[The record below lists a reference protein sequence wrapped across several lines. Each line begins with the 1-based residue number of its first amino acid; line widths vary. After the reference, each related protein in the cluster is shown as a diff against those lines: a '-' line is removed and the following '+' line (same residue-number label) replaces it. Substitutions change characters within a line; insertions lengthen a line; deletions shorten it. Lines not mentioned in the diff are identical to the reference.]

1 MELYSKQAEKNI
13 IGAILV
19 GNHKLLEVV
28 NIDYF
33 YTSNLKAIFKA
44 IMDLKGKGIDADLA
58 TITKQLENNKTFNPL
73 FEIMDI
79 ISHTLPTEIPANIK
93 LLKDLYKRRVTI
105 NLLQKSIHQ
114 LGDINKEVDNINT
127 SIASKIDSLTLDND
141 VKDDSTPNI
150 IERLK
155 EDLMSAQDNNE
166 QYRYGIKELDNM
178 TWGLHKEELTT
189 IGAKSGVGKT
199 AFALQIATTILLK
212 GLKVLIVSREMSD
225 IQIFKRILVSY
236 TGIESNKFRSR
247 AFTQKEWIRIKKEM
261 DAIKNNIDLNV
272 NTEISTITEIKRRVR
287 QLKPDVLIVDYLQLL
302 TPEKTEGSRERE
314 VATISREMKNITQDF
329 KIPVI
334 QLTQLNDQF
343 GDSRPRG
350 ERAMR
355 ESKAIYQNS
364 NNVIYIHKPEPKEID
379 EHIKK
384 QKISIEEL
392 ELISQGGN
400 DVVEIILDKQR
411 DGITGSFLQQFIKNR
426 LKFAPLNEY
435 QGEMP
440 FD

>member
-1 MELYSKQAEKNI
+1 MRDKWSYIQSKQRKNI

-384 QKISIEEL
+384 AKNKHRRI
-392 ELISQGGN
+392 
-400 DVVEIILDKQR
+400 R
-411 DGITGSFLQQFIKNR
+411 TYITRWK
-426 LKFAPLNEY
+426 
-435 QGEMP
+435 
-440 FD
+440 